1 MSNMSYCR
9 FENTLDDLKDCYENM
24 DNASSDTEK
33 KKRKQL
39 IELCIDI
46 ALDYCDEVD
55 KNIIEEQEA
64 ISYDYSKTMQQVS
77 P

>member
-1 MSNMSYCR
+1 MNMSYCR
-9 FENTLDDLKDCYENM
+9 FENTLNDLKDCYENM
-24 DNASSDTEK
+24 DNVSSDTEK

-55 KNIIEEQEA
+55 KNIIEE
-64 ISYDYSKTMQQVS
+64 
-77 P
+77 